1 MFSSSSTDDD
11 ILLVLGLLDNEGD
24 EDEGDDEDNEGAEPV
39 IETTGLGYETL
50 IEALLGEDDDED
62 NEGGDNQDEDNK

>member
-24 EDEGDDEDNEGAEPV
+24 EDEEEGDDEDNEGAEPV

-50 IEALLGEDDDED
+50 IEALLGEDDDKD
-62 NEGGDNQDEDNK
+62 DIA

>member
-24 EDEGDDEDNEGAEPV
+24 EDEGDDEDGVEPV

-50 IEALLGEDDDED
+50 LLALLGEDDDKD
-62 NEGGDNQDEDNK
+62 DIA

>member
-11 ILLVLGLLDNEGD
+11 ILLVLGLLDNED
-24 EDEGDDEDNEGAEPV
+24 NEDNEDGVEPV

-50 IEALLGEDDDED
+50 LLALLGEDDDKD
-62 NEGGDNQDEDNK
+62 DIA